1 MSVAGAAGASPES
14 VDRVDRRQVC
24 LATQEKGT
32 AAKDAWMGTAT
43 HGEVGATAMGA
54 KWGPQNPEAT
64 AIRRQHVADSTS
76 RPSGTDLRN
85 AGKSA

>member
-1 MSVAGAAGASPES
+1 MSVAGAAGAAGASPES

-43 HGEVGATAMGA
+43 HGEVGATAMRIQRFQSQDKA
-54 KWGPQNPEAT
+54 LE
-64 AIRRQHVADSTS
+64 
-76 RPSGTDLRN
+76 
-85 AGKSA
+85 